1 MTVYVIGAG
10 MAGLSAA
17 FHACK
22 AGHHVVVLESSN
34 HAGGRCYS
42 YLDKEWNRLLD
53 NGTHLMLGANTALL
67 EILRQCPTQT
77 PLKPIGSSLTFYRRN
92 LGCFTVDLNHPL
104 KALLYLPELY
114 KLLAESVLN
123 TPAKQADKA
132 LLFKTARLCFSARDK
147 QIYLANPSLK
157 QSVVDPIYNYLKD
170 KVEFY
175 FSHPARG
182 FEIDRILS
190 DSVDFLISPDDK
202 IISTVPPKKAEFGTI
217 VNIHYKTD
225 ATLPDGLPVVG
236 LIGMLPHW
244 VFCQNGIVSVTIS
257 AANGLNTA
265 DIAER
270 VWDELCPLLHSLD
283 STPPNRVIIDRR
295 ATLLQTRKTKRP
307 AADSEFGLILAGD
320 GTKTGLP
327 CTIESA
333 VRSGKTAANLL

>member
-1 MTVYVIGAG
+1 MTVFVIGAG

-17 FHACK
+17 FHAHK
-22 AGHHVVVLESSN
+22 AGHHVVVLEASN

-42 YLDKEWNRLLD
+42 FLDKEWNLMLD

-77 PLKPIGSSLTFYRRN
+77 PLKPIGSTLTFFRRT
-92 LGCFTVDLNHPL
+92 LDGFTVDLNRPFQ
-104 KALLYLPELY
+104 ALLHIPELY

-123 TPAKQADKA
+123 TPAKHADKA
-132 LLFKTARLCFSARDK
+132 LLFKTAGLCFSARDK
-147 QIYLANPSLK
+147 QIYLASPSLK

-182 FEIDRILS
+182 FEVDRILS
-190 DSVDFLISPDDK
+190 DSADFSFSPDDK
-202 IISTVPPKKAEFGTI
+202 IISTVPPQKAKFGTI
-217 VNIHYKTD
+217 VNIHYKTK
-225 ATLPDGLPVVG
+225 ATLPDGLPVAG
-236 LIGMLPHW
+236 LIDMLPHW
-244 VFCQNGIVSVTIS
+244 VFCKNGIVSVTIS

-265 DIAER
+265 NIAER
-270 VWDELCPLLHSLD
+270 VWDELCPLLHSAD
-283 STPPNRVIIDRR
+283 STPPNRVLVDRR
-295 ATLLQTRKTKRP
+295 ATLLQTSTTKRP

-327 CTIESA
+327 CTIEGA